1 MLAHIG
7 RFALKVISASIV
19 RGTAQPGVE
28 VTFRGEGSDNV
39 AIHLKD
45 ENVGS
50 MSDSQIY
57 LHAKQLLTQIMA
69 FTPDDGTASN

>member
-1 MLAHIG
+1 M
-7 RFALKVISASIV
+7 KVISASIV

-45 ENVGS
+45 ENAAS

-57 LHAKQLLTQIMA
+57 LHTKQLLTQIMA
-69 FTPDDGTASN
+69 FTTDGTASN